1 MTLRHLRIF
10 ITVYQQQSITKA
22 AAELNMTQPA
32 VTRAIQELE
41 EHYGRPLFERIH
53 RRIYVTEAGRQLYQ
67 QAVHVK
73 ALMDKMEKDMTD
85 WEEAGVLRVGA
96 GTTLGCVLLPRVLS
110 AFAKAHPRLRVHS
123 TVTDTTRLQEMLLHN
138 EIDFALIEGAPADP
152 SLERLPIGKDRMVLI
167 LPKEHPLCARE
178 SITIPDLAEYPVIVS
193 ESGSASRN
201 FLEHLFSIHG
211 LRLNPV
217 MESGSM
223 PAIVRAVQAGLG
235 VSLIPQRMV
244 SLFGEPGGLR
254 ERPLSYEILT
264 RESHLVWH
272 ESKYI
277 GKSAREFME
286 LVKACGE
293 EVLK

>member
-22 AAELNMTQPA
+22 AEALNMTQPA

-41 EHYGRPLFERIH
+41 EHYARPLFERIH
-53 RRIYVTEAGRQLYQ
+53 RRIYVTEAGRQLYK
-67 QAVHVK
+67 QAVHVN
-73 ALMDKMEKDMTD
+73 AIMDKMETDMTD
-85 WEEAGVLRVGA
+85 WEEAGVMRIGA

-110 AFAKAHPRLRVHS
+110 AFMKAHPRLRIRS

-138 EIDFALIEGAPADP
+138 EIDFALIEGAPEDP
-152 SLERLPIGKDRMVLI
+152 SLERMPIGKDRMVLI
-167 LPKEHPLCARE
+167 LPKEHPLCGRE
-178 SITIPDLAEYPVIVS
+178 NITIPDLAEYPVIAS
-193 ESGSASRN
+193 ERGSASRN
-201 FLEHLFSIHG
+201 FLEHLFSMHG
-211 LRLNPV
+211 LSLSPV
-217 MESGSM
+217 MESGSI
-223 PAIVRAVQAGLG
+223 PVILQAVQAGLG
-235 VSLIPQRMV
+235 ISLMPRKLVSMYGDPRAL
-244 SLFGEPGGLR
+244 E

-272 ESKYI
+272 ENKYI
-277 GKSAREFME
+277 GQSAREFID